1 MKRVVAS
8 YLVLNEE
15 DVVKIIAKEFNVSK
29 ENISVQI
36 HTRRDEWGTLQDP
49 LEIIIN
55 TKNKD

>member
-15 DVVKIIAKEFNVSK
+15 DVVKILTEKFNVSK
-29 ENISVQI
+29 ESISVMI
-36 HTRRDEWGTLQDP
+36 HPRRDEWGTLQDP

>member
-15 DVVKIIAKEFNVSK
+15 DVVKILTKEFNVSK
-29 ENISVQI
+29 EDISVKI
-36 HTRRDEWGTLQDP
+36 STRRDEWGTLQDP

>member
-29 ENISVQI
+29 ESISVMI
-36 HTRRDEWGTLQDP
+36 HTRRDEWGNLQDP

>member
-8 YLVLNEE
+8 YLVLNED
-15 DVVKIIAKEFNVSK
+15 DVVKILAKEFNVSK
-29 ENISVQI
+29 ENISVKI
-36 HTRRDEWGTLQDP
+36 NTRRDEWGTLLDP